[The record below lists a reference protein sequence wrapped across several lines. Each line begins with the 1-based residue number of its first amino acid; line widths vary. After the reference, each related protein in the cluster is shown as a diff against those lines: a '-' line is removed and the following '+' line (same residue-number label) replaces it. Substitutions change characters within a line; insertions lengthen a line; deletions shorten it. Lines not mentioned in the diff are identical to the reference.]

1 MLSQN
6 FQLQSRPVP
15 DRKSRHAACTI
26 ALAAAIALLAGCAGN
41 MPRDDAASATDPW
54 EPLNRKIHR
63 GNTNVDRYTLKPLA
77 TGYRQ
82 AIPGGVR
89 TGINNFFTNL
99 RSPWHSINNFLQGK
113 PRAGF
118 TEGGRFL
125 FNSTFG
131 LMGLIDVASEMG
143 LEEHREDF
151 GQTLAV
157 WGVPDGPFVMVPF
170 FGPQTLRDALVL
182 PLDLFADPLVWY
194 GNSSIRD
201 KLYVLRIVNLRESFL
216 DAARLLDDAQDPY
229 IRLREAYLQHRRFQ
243 IYDGNP
249 PMDDDFYDDFEDDYE
264 DDYEDEYGD
273 RANDTAP

>member
-1 MLSQN
+1 MRNRLFRN
-6 FQLQSRPVP
+6 TIC
-15 DRKSRHAACTI
+15 AI
-26 ALAAAIALLAGCAGN
+26 ALAAAMTVLAGCAGSA
-41 MPRDDAASATDPW
+41 PRGDGASSADPSVDRSVDRSVDPW
-54 EPLNRKIHR
+54 EPLNRRIYR

-77 TGYRQ
+77 SGYRQ
-82 AIPGGVR
+82 AVPSGVR

-99 RSPWHSINNFLQGK
+99 RSPWQSVNNFLQGK
-113 PRAGF
+113 PGAGF

-131 LMGLIDVASEMG
+131 LMGLLDVASEMG

-157 WGVPDGPFVMVPF
+157 WGVPAGPFVVVPF

-194 GNSSIRD
+194 DNSAVRD
-201 KLYVLRIVNLRESFL
+201 KLYVLRIVNLRERFL
-216 DAARLLDDAQDPY
+216 DTGRLLDDAQDPY
-229 IRLREAYLQHRRFQ
+229 IRLREAYLQNRRFQ

-249 PMDDDFYDDFEDDYE
+249 PMDDDFYDDFEDDFR
-264 DDYEDEYGD
+264 DG
-273 RANDTAP
+273 NDTSP